1 MEKTEFDN
9 KLLKDL
15 GVGITGLSELMG
27 SSIKEAHRAVTKE
40 MTPKQKENYKL
51 FTKKL
56 IKLKMA
62 GKHKAAEDLKKAYS
76 EQF

>member
-1 MEKTEFDN
+1 MEKTKFDN

-15 GVGITGLSELMG
+15 GSHIADLSELMG
-27 SSIKEAHRAVTKE
+27 DSISEAQKAVTKD
-40 MTPKQKENYKL
+40 MTPKQKINYKL
-51 FTKKL
+51 FMDKFL
-56 IKLKMA
+56 KLKID

>member
-1 MEKTEFDN
+1 MEKAKADN

-15 GVGITGLSELMG
+15 GGQITDLSELMG
-27 SSIKEAHRAVTKE
+27 DSIGEAQKAVTEK
-40 MTPKQKENYKL
+40 MTPKQKINYKL
-51 FTKKL
+51 FTDKL
-56 IKLKMA
+56 IKLKVD